1 MSEARVEESVDI
13 GAVIAEPIA
22 SVAASTPPSPVK
34 AKRNYDAWITP
45 LLRAIVIIALWWLGA
60 RAAASPLFPSPA
72 DVAQSA
78 AASLKSGVL
87 IRAIWTSALRLTVGY
102 LIALGAGI
110 PLGATLARSPFLR
123 KAIGPLVLGL
133 GAVPSICW
141 LPLAILW
148 FGLSETAIQVVV
160 VLGALLPIATAT
172 ESAVRHVTP
181 TIERAARTMGA
192 SGATL
197 LFRVTLPA
205 AIPGILSGAKLGW
218 TFALRSLMA
227 GELLFVSG
235 GLGQLLET
243 GRDMGDT
250 ALIVAVVVVVV
261 ILARVCELALFSPI
275 DREIARRWGTASA

>member
-1 MSEARVEESVDI
+1 MPKQNAWTTAFLRV
-13 GAVIAEPIA
+13 
-22 SVAASTPPSPVK
+22 
-34 AKRNYDAWITP
+34 
-45 LLRAIVIIALWWLGA
+45 IVIIALWGLAA
-60 RAAASPLFPSPA
+60 RAAASPLFPSPT

-78 AASLKSGVL
+78 LQSLKSGVL
-87 IRAIWTSALRLTVGY
+87 VRAVLTSAVRLAVGY
-102 LIALGAGI
+102 FIALAAGV
-110 PLGATLARSPFLR
+110 PLGALLARSPFVR
-123 KAIGPLVLGL
+123 NAIGPLVLGL

-181 TIERAARTMGA
+181 SIERAARTMGA

-197 LFRVTLPA
+197 LWRVTLPA
-205 AIPGILSGAKLGW
+205 AIPGILAGAKLGW

-250 ALIVAVVVVVV
+250 ALVVAVVVVVV
-261 ILARVCELALFSPI
+261 AFARACELALFSPI